1 MGRKKRKLVDIDPS
15 TDDAEKEA
23 DVSETEA
30 IPPQEPSPAAKLPV
44 AVVEPEITSAPAS
57 SSYAVTSHSAEII
70 GEDIYVSD
78 GSCSEDEQGETAE
91 ILLAGSRMGLM
102 RRGLFHP
109 SLVQPNRQWQREQ
122 ETVTNTEAEDEKR
135 EQELA
140 KLDPAQRAARLL
152 VEKLRKL
159 EEAKDTARRVESG
172 ENAGRDP
179 CLFSKRTAFDIRM
192 DQIDDKPWE
201 HGSGDVTDYFNYNF
215 GEEDWLEYSQQQLQI
230 RQELTDASKQRRA
243 PDPTI
248 VPVAPRTPKKQTPRV
263 AVVGSSDN
271 GDTVDEADVTTLHE
285 HDEDGPVIGPVMV
298 KKDDSMDVENE
309 EDGKKEVDIK
319 DIGKGGAWGA
329 GAAPGSTLARLIEEQ
344 EAKEEAMALASSSEP
359 NVSERG
365 NDDDRDRN
373 ADDWSQRTDWRDRG
387 DYGGGYQQQQQ
398 QQHQYAPPPYG
409 GRRGGHFPPPAH
421 HGGTLPLFYGGG
433 RGRGYRPQPYPPP
446 PWAARGRRGDFR
458 GRHNDDYGGDRYMR

>member
-1 MGRKKRKLVDIDPS
+1 MGRKKRKLAEADSSGDN
-15 TDDAEKEA
+15 AEKET
-23 DVSETEA
+23 DVSESEV
-30 IPPQEPSPAAKLPV
+30 PPFREPSPAATLPV

-57 SSYAVTSHSAEII
+57 SSYAITSHGAEII

-78 GSCSEDEQGETAE
+78 GSEDEQDETAE
-91 ILLAGSRMGLM
+91 ILLSSSRMGLM

-109 SLVQPNRQWQREQ
+109 NLVQPNRQWQREQ

-152 VEKLRKL
+152 AEKLRKL
-159 EEAKDTARRVESG
+159 EEAKETARRVESE

-192 DQIDDKPWE
+192 DQIEDKPWE

-243 PDPTI
+243 PDPAILPIT
-248 VPVAPRTPKKQTPRV
+248 PRTPKKQTPRV
-263 AVVGSSDN
+263 AVAGSLDN
-271 GDTVDEADVTTLHE
+271 GDTLDEANVATSHE
-285 HDEDGPVIGPVMV
+285 HDDEGPVIGPVMV
-298 KKDDSMDVENE
+298 KTEDSMDVENE

-344 EAKEEAMALASSSEP
+344 ERKEEAMALASSLEP

-373 ADDWSQRTDWRDRG
+373 ADDWSHRSEWRDRG
-387 DYGGGYQQQQQ
+387 DYGGGYQHQ
-398 QQHQYAPPPYG
+398 QQHAPPPYG

-421 HGGTLPLFYGGG
+421 HGGPPPPFYGNG
-433 RGRGYRPQPYPPP
+433 RGRGYRPPPYPPNPNMPP

-458 GRHNDDYGGDRYMR
+458 GRHDDDYGADRYMR